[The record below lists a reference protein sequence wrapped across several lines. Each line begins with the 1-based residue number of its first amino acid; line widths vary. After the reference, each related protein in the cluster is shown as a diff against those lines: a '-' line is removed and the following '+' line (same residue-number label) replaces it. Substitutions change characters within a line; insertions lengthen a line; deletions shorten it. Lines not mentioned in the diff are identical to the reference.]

1 MAIGRLKKNQLKF
14 QVLTDFQQKNTLFGQ
29 PFMYWLDKINCNKK
43 RFFVDF
49 LDDIISKIFAKLEQN
64 CLLTFREIVST
75 V

>member
-14 QVLTDFQQKNTLFGQ
+14 QVLTDFQQKNTLFVQ

-43 RFFVDF
+43 QFFVDF
-49 LDDIISKIFAKLEQN
+49 LDDIISKMFAKLEQN